1 MNAENPAEFK
11 ERAKNIA
18 WTIEKRLKDE
28 EHWLGTFSTLQ
39 QLIYLALQD
48 AFLAGKRSVAP
59 IVVWPKIVLP
69 PLTEIPGAREAD
81 YAYHRGY
88 ERGRE
93 DYYTETLRLNPR
105 INKVGESGERG

>member
-1 MNAENPAEFK
+1 MNMTNKMNAENPAEF
-11 ERAKNIA
+11 EEWWIEHRFDTP
-18 WTIEKRLKDE
+18 WTK
-28 EHWLGTFSTLQ
+28 G
-39 QLIYLALQD
+39 LAMK
-48 AFLAGKRSVAP
+48 AFLAGKRSLA
-59 IVVWPKIVLP
+59 IVWPKIALP

-88 ERGRE
+88 DRGRE